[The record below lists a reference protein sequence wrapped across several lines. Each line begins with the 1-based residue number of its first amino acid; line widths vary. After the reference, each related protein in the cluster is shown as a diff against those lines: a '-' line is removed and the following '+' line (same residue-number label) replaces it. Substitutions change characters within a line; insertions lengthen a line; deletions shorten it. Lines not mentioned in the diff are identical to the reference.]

1 MAEPAKPVAAIDPK
15 KLQQALAEI
24 ANKSAKMI
32 ADFVAHPPQTDP
44 GQDPDALGLNKA
56 FMDFGSRLLADPTRL
71 AEMQMRAW
79 DDHLKLWNSTVSRF
93 LGDKSAPLKEP
104 AKGDNRFR
112 GDLWQSNLVFDYI
125 KQSYLIAS
133 DHMQRAVGEVEGLD
147 PKAARKVKFFTRQY
161 INALAPTNF
170 VATNPEVLKATL
182 DSGGG
187 NLLSGLNHLLND
199 LGRGKGKLAIRM
211 TDNSA
216 FSMGENVATTP
227 GKVVFQNDLMQLL
240 QFEPTTPKVDHAPL
254 LIVPPWINKY
264 YILDL
269 RESNSFIRWAT
280 AQGLTVFVISWVNPD
295 ERHAAKTFH
304 DYLAQGP
311 LAAMDAIEKATGESS
326 MNLIGYCLGGTLTA
340 CLASW
345 LQARGESKRVRSL
358 TFFTTMI
365 DFREPGELGV
375 FVDEEIVDKLEKRM
389 AQRGFLEGS
398 DMAGTFNMLRDNDLI
413 WSFVVNNYLLGKD
426 PFPFDLLYWN
436 SDATRMPAK
445 MHTFYLRNMYVR
457 NLLAQPG
464 ALEVGGERMDL
475 SKVVTPACFVS
486 TVEDHI
492 APWKSTH
499 TGAKLLGGPVRFLL
513 GGSGHI
519 AGIVNPPVAKKY
531 HYFTNDGLTADADTW
546 LATANR
552 HEGSWWDDWATW
564 IHGFGGGQVD
574 ARKPGGGRLKILED
588 APGSYAKF
596 RLDAV
601 PEAATTAPRTK
612 PGAEAETPKPAAK
625 PVPSA
630 LMAIATPVDALP
642 VSPTPKRVARPK
654 PPPNAPVVEVV
665 APAARR
671 KKAAAAPKPESVAPA
686 IPIRKSAAKPAVKPA
701 VRTAPTK
708 PLAKPVATPAPVVA
722 KPGPRQKPSA
732 IAPKAPAQAPARTAV
747 SVTAPGKPGGAA
759 AAISALFRSQSAP
772 APAAAP
778 TKPAKKT
785 NAGKKV
791 AKDKDKAGGK
801 RREQ

>member
-1 MAEPAKPVAAIDPK
+1 
-15 KLQQALAEI
+15 
-24 ANKSAKMI
+24 
-32 ADFVAHPPQTDP
+32 
-44 GQDPDALGLNKA
+44 
-56 FMDFGSRLLADPTRL
+56 MDFGSRLLADPTRL

-161 INALAPTNF
+161 IDALAPTNF
-170 VATNPEVLKATL
+170 AATNPEVMKATL

-187 NLLSGLNHLLND
+187 NLLSGLNHLLDD

-216 FSMGENVATTP
+216 FTMGENVATTP

-240 QFEPTTPKVDHAPL
+240 QFEPTTPKVDRAPL

-269 RESNSFIRWAT
+269 RERNSFIRWAT

-311 LAAMDAIEKATGESS
+311 LAAMDAVEKATGESS

-464 ALEVGGERMDL
+464 VLEVGGEPMDL
-475 SKVVTPACFVS
+475 SKVSTPACFVS

-499 TGAKLLGGPVRFLL
+499 MGAKLLGGPVRFLL

-546 LATANR
+546 LATARR
-552 HEGSWWDDWATW
+552 HEGSWWDEWATW
-564 IHGFGGGQVD
+564 IHGFGGAQVD

-601 PEAATTAPRTK
+601 SESPAASAPVAAA
-612 PGAEAETPKPAAK
+612 PAPMAPAEKAPPVPPKP
-625 PVPSA
+625 SR
-630 LMAIATPVDALP
+630 D
-642 VSPTPKRVARPK
+642 ARPK
-654 PPPNAPVVEVV
+654 PKAKAKAASTAKVEAPPAP
-665 APAARR
+665 RR
-671 KKAAAAPKPESVAPA
+671 KAVAAPKPEPA
-686 IPIRKSAAKPAVKPA
+686 ATPVPARKTAAKPAKKSEARP
-701 VRTAPTK
+701 TPTK
-708 PLAKPVATPAPVVA
+708 PVAKPAPVVG
-722 KPGPRQKPSA
+722 KPAPRRKPA
-732 IAPKAPAQAPARTAV
+732 TVAPQAKAPEKAAAKV
-747 SVTAPGKPGGAA
+747 SVTVPTKPGGAA

-772 APAAAP
+772 APATTP
-778 TKPAKKT
+778 MKPAKKSKP
-785 NAGKKV
+785 GKQAAK
-791 AKDKDKAGGK
+791 AKDKPAGK
-801 RREQ
+801 RRKQ